1 MKLTRNN
8 TVILAICAVA
18 WLFVVVRMAGYEP
31 EYEPREIVAAPAD
44 VQEYARQQLNA
55 LQRRSF
61 TEQREYCG
69 VIVEDGTGT
78 LSTLAIYEGDIAS
91 CSYENAGE
99 VGLQPVATFHTH
111 GGASIR
117 YDDEAP
123 SFQDLQSDIATR
135 LDGYLA
141 TPGGRFWRIDWQ
153 SQTANL
159 VCGEGC
165 LEQDPNYRPCP
176 ARAPK
181 QQYDIKRLQQR
192 YREGFQGC

>member
-1 MKLTRNN
+1 MNLSRNN
-8 TVILAICAVA
+8 ILLLAACAAVWLLVVIRIANH
-18 WLFVVVRMAGYEP
+18 EP

-44 VQEYARQQLNA
+44 VQAYARQQLNA

-61 TEQREYCG
+61 TEQREFCG
-69 VIVEDGTGT
+69 VIVEDVTGA
-78 LSTLAIYEGDIAS
+78 LSTLEVFEGDIAS
-91 CSYENAGE
+91 CSYGNAGK
-99 VGLQPVATFHTH
+99 VGLNPVATFHTH
-111 GGASIR
+111 GGASVR

-176 ARAPK
+176 AFEPAG
-181 QQYDIKRLQQR
+181 QYDVKRLQKR
-192 YREGFQGC
+192 YRETPSGC

>member
-8 TVILAICAVA
+8 ALILIACAAAWIFVMIRVA
-18 WLFVVVRMAGYEP
+18 NHEP
-31 EYEPREIVAAPAD
+31 VYEPREIVAAPAE
-44 VQEYARQQLNA
+44 VERYARQQLND

-61 TEQREYCG
+61 AEQREFCG
-69 VIVEDGTGT
+69 VIVEDDRGT
-78 LSTLAIYEGDIAS
+78 LSTLEVFEGDIAS
-91 CSYENAGE
+91 CSYENSGK
-99 VGLQPVATFHTH
+99 VGLKPVATFHTH
-111 GGASIR
+111 GGASVVF
-117 YDDEAP
+117 DDEAP

-176 ARAPK
+176 ASAPET
-181 QQYDIKRLQQR
+181 QYDIKRLQAR
-192 YREGFQGC
+192 FRNASATC